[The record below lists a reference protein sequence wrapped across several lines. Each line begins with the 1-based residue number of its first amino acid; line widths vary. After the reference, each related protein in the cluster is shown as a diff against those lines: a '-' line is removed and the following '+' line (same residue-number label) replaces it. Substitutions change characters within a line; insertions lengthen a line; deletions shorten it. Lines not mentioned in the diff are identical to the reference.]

1 MLLCPANDAG
11 LAVAQEA
18 PPPQWAIYMDFFG
31 AVAFYESFG
40 DRLKAMGKDDGRT
53 RFTIKR
59 ESGLTDAEYALLKA
73 AALESIRRQREAR
86 AEITR
91 IRKSYPEN
99 DWLSGRVPKDVGLRV
114 GQLFK
119 AEMAVPDET
128 AASLREKLGP
138 ERFNVLDRYIKTRKT
153 HLGYSTK

>member
-1 MLLCPANDAG
+1 MG
-11 LAVAQEA
+11 
-18 PPPQWAIYMDFFG
+18 FFKS
-31 AVAFYESFG
+31 VAFYEMFG
-40 DRLKAMGKDDGRT
+40 DRLLLMGKDDGRT

-73 AALESIRRQREAR
+73 AALDSNRRQRATR

-91 IRKSYPEN
+91 IRESYPEV
-99 DWLSGRVPKDVGLRV
+99 DWLSGRVPKDVGLGI

-128 AASLREKLGP
+128 AAALREKLGP
-138 ERFNVLDRYIKTRKT
+138 ERFSVLDRYIKTRKSP
-153 HLGYSTK
+153 LQYSGK